1 MGKYAELEY
10 TKLLENESIDRELL
24 EHPQFYESFLRE
36 YENASLGEKYPVEIK
51 VSNNSIALL
60 RRGNYP
66 DATNGIFY
74 GVKDINCYKF
84 SLERKRDK
92 VYLRIEHDSSTVH
105 TFPQKGDNISNS
117 REVQIYEDNV
127 LLGRAYFY
135 NGGNYYQ
142 ANITPYLGFTVPE
155 EMSVGYILTGSI
167 PNSMSN
173 RIAGDYDYQV
183 SGRYGYEDGIVK
195 GGRQSRFDNKY
206 DTKYYRSSINLENP
220 FTIDNANRF
229 AILDSMGR
237 TIELHPEFETLSDAE
252 KYFQERYLE
261 AIGKGKT
268 L

>member
-10 TKLLENESIDRELL
+10 AKLLENNTIERELI
-24 EHPQFYESFLRE
+24 EHPQFYNSFMRE
-36 YENASLGEKYPVEIK
+36 YENASLGEKYPVEIR

-74 GVKDINCYKF
+74 GVKDINCYKLG
-84 SLERKRDK
+84 LERKRDK

-105 TFPQKGDNISNS
+105 TFPQKGDTIANS
-117 REVQIYEDNV
+117 RDVQIFEDNV

-142 ANITPYLGFTVPE
+142 PNITPYLGFTVPDD
-155 EMSVGYILTGSI
+155 MSVGYILSGTI
-167 PNSMSN
+167 PTSMS

-195 GGRQSRFDNKY
+195 SGRQSRFDGKY
-206 DTKYYRSSINLENP
+206 ETQFYRSSVNLENP
-220 FTIDNANRF
+220 FTIDNAIRF
-229 AILDSMGR
+229 VTLDNMGH
-237 TIELHPEFETLSDAE
+237 TVQLHSEFETITEAE

-261 AIGKGKT
+261 AIGKGKS